1 MRTKK
6 RKKRSGT
13 SLIGA
18 RLIATSLIRTCL
30 IGISVVLL
38 AAALLPVVAAA
49 KKKPALDTYA
59 VISGSVFQE
68 SGYALPD
75 AAVTLVAEPA
85 SGDSGVK
92 PQKMEAVSDARGE
105 FIFRVPSGPMHY
117 AIVVAAK
124 GYQSLRKS
132 ATVEGQERVEVTFQL
147 DRESK

>member
-13 SLIGA
+13 SLIGT
-18 RLIATSLIRTCL
+18 RLIGTRL
-30 IGISVVLL
+30 IGTSVVLL
-38 AAALLPVVAAA
+38 AAVLLPVVAAA
-49 KKKPALDTYA
+49 KKKPAPDTYA

-85 SGDSGVK
+85 SGSAAVK
-92 PQKMEAVSDARGE
+92 PQKMEAVSDSRGE
-105 FIFRVPSGPMHY
+105 FIFRVPPGPMNY

-124 GYQSLRKS
+124 GYQSSRKS
-132 ATVEGQERVEVTFQL
+132 VTVEGQERVEVTFQL